1 VPNVDPLAKNLTKA
15 FYTLRLIKTRDVKV
29 QMLAVLNYFRA
40 IQRILALDLREHM
53 TREKGLGDYSNIIDP
68 HFGKNGDG

>member
-1 VPNVDPLAKNLTKA
+1 VDPLPLNLTKA
-15 FYTLRLIKTRDVKV
+15 FYTLRLLKTRDIKIK
-29 QMLAVLNYFRA
+29 MLHVLNYFRA
-40 IQRILALDLREHM
+40 IQRILALDVRENM